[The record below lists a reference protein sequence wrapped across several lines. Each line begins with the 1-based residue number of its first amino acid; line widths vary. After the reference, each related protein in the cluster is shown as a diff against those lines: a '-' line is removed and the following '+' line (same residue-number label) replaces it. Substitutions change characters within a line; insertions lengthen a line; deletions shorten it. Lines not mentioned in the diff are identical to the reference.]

1 MTQQA
6 DELLKKALSLPAED
20 RATLAGCLIESL
32 DPTSDA
38 SAEQAWSEEI
48 SHRIQELDSGK
59 ARTLPWEEIRRR
71 ISTKL
76 GDGR

>member
-1 MTQQA
+1 M
-6 DELLKKALSLPAED
+6 
-20 RATLAGCLIESL
+20 
-32 DPTSDA
+32 
-38 SAEQAWSEEI
+38 SAILHAAAKQDQEGPEQAWSEEI

-59 ARTLPWEEIRRR
+59 AQTLPWEEVSRR